1 MQELKGLESREN
13 SSKNDVSLESCCMQ
27 ELISL
32 ESRKESSK
40 TELSLE
46 SSCPQERE
54 SPESRE
60 NSSKTGLRLE
70 SSLNSINTGVES
82 ANSERKDRA
91 SGELP
96 CNKEAWQLPSKI
108 SLESCEK
115 VMDDNPRSRESQ
127 TWLSAE
133 DVVFCWLVSM
143 NRGHSFVNSE
153 WRERSRESTQHRA
166 QMC

>member
-13 SSKNDVSLESCCMQ
+13 SSKNDISLESCCTQ

-40 TELSLE
+40 TELSPK

-54 SPESRE
+54 SLESRE
-60 NSSKTGLRLE
+60 NSSKRLE
-70 SSLNSINTGVES
+70 SWLNSRKTGVES
-82 ANSERKDRA
+82 VNSEWKGRA

-96 CNKEAWQLPSKI
+96 CNNEAWQLLSKI

-115 VMDDNPRSRESQ
+115 VTDDNPRSRESQ

-133 DVVFCWLVSM
+133 DVVFCLLVSM
-143 NRGHSFVNSE
+143 NRGHSFANSE
-153 WRERSRESTQHRA
+153 WRARSHASTQHRA